1 MDLTN
6 YQDVDRYFTDQL
18 VKEDPSLK
26 ELLAHNLKE
35 GLPAHDVS
43 PSQGKFLALLTKIA
57 KAERVL
63 EIGTL
68 GGYSTLWFA
77 SALPIHGKIVTL
89 EYSAQHARVAR
100 DHFKNNPL
108 AHKIELIEGA
118 AADTLQHLI
127 DRHTEPFD
135 LIFIDADKENNSLY
149 LELGLQ
155 LAKVGTII
163 IGDNVVRHGEVL
175 NEDSPDG
182 RVQGVRSFIHDLST
196 SPHLDST
203 ALETVGLK
211 GYDGFTISLVN
222 STPHH

>member
-1 MDLTN
+1 MNLTDYQAVDN
-6 YQDVDRYFTDQL
+6 YFSDQL
-18 VKEDPSLK
+18 VKEDPALK
-26 ELLAHNLKE
+26 DLLEHNLKE

-57 KAERVL
+57 KADRVL

-77 SALPIHGKIVTL
+77 SALPAHGKVITL
-89 EYSAQHARVAR
+89 EYSEHHAHVAR
-100 DHFKNNPL
+100 ANFKNSPF
-108 AHKIELIEGA
+108 AHKIKLIEGA

-127 DRHTEPFD
+127 NDQTVPFD

-149 LELGLQ
+149 LGLSLQ

-163 IGDNVVRHGEVL
+163 IGDNVVRDGQVL
-175 NEDSPDG
+175 DENSPDS
-182 RVQGVRSFIHDLST
+182 RVQGVRRFVSDLAT
-196 SPHLDST
+196 SPYLDST
-203 ALETVGLK
+203 AIETIGIK

-222 STPHH
+222 SIPH